1 MDLGLRGKTALVTG
15 GSRGI
20 GRAVAAV
27 LAREGAR
34 VAICARSKT
43 ALESA
48 AREIERVA
56 GTAPAQVMADLS
68 RLEEVS
74 RAVEAARDRLGGVD
88 ILVNNAGA
96 IRGGDFLKTPDEQWL
111 MDWNLKLHGYIRM
124 SRTVFPIM
132 QSHGGGRICN
142 VIGAAA
148 RNPSPTYLPGGA
160 ANAALINFTKGLAD
174 LGAPSRILVTAVTP
188 AATRTERWDSLMVQQ
203 AAAAGKTVE
212 AFRADAEQ
220 SYPLG
225 RIAASE
231 DIADLVCFL
240 VSARASFITGICIT
254 VDGGATRGVYP

>member
-1 MDLGLRGKTALVTG
+1 MELGLRGKTALVTG

-20 GRAVAAV
+20 GRAVAAALV
-27 LAREGAR
+27 REGAR
-34 VAICARSKT
+34 VATCSR
-43 ALESA
+43 SA
-48 AREIERVA
+48 ASLDAAARDIERTA
-56 GTAPAQVMADLS
+56 GTAPATVAADLS

-74 RAVEAARDRLGGVD
+74 RAVDAARDRLGTID

-174 LGAPSRILVTAVTP
+174 LGAPHGILVTAVSP
-188 AATRTERWDSLMVQQ
+188 AATRTERWDSLIAQQ
-203 AAAAGKTVE
+203 AAAAGKTPEQMQAE
-212 AFRADAEQ
+212 AERA
-220 SYPLG
+220 YPLG
-225 RIAASE
+225 RIATPE
-231 DIADLVCFL
+231 DVADLVCFL
-240 VSARASFITGICIT
+240 VSARASFLTGICIT
-254 VDGGATRGVYP
+254 VDGGSSRGVYL